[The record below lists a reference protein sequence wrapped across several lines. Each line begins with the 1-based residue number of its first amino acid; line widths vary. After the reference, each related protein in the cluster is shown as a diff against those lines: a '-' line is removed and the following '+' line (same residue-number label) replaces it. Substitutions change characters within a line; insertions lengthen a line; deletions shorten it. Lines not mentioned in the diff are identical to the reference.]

1 MSDRKQMNSSRPEQ
15 FYLRSTSALSLN
27 ERFSQVLVDPL
38 TCSRTVTFDPVLLQ
52 QRRRMCNAA
61 SVVLLVKRETSWL
74 PALQTADPSV
84 RAGQR
89 RRRSVWTR
97 LGWRRAT
104 QRPQGFWSFRNK
116 YRWRAGFT
124 STASRRGNLLSLRQ
138 RGVLMKRN
146 IQKVTAGQTQLSL
159 HLQRGGATASRGRG
173 QSKDNVPTR
182 KQLDAQLDE
191 YMSMSKSRLDKQ
203 LDDYMSMSKSRLDAQ
218 LDEYMSMA
226 GQTDLDWV

>member
-1 MSDRKQMNSSRPEQ
+1 MDSSQPEQ

-27 ERFSQVLVDPL
+27 ERFSQVLMDPL
-38 TCSRTVTFDPVLLQ
+38 TCSRMVTFDPVLLQ
-52 QRRRMCNAA
+52 QRRKMCDAA

-74 PALQTADPSV
+74 PGLQTANPSV
-84 RAGQR
+84 RVGQR
-89 RRRSVWTR
+89 RRRRRRKRSVWTR

-104 QRPQGFWSFRNK
+104 QRPRGFWSFRNK
-116 YRWRAGFT
+116 YKWRAGFT
-124 STASRRGNLLSLRQ
+124 STGRRRGKLCSLGQ

-146 IQKVTAGQTQLSL
+146 IQKVTAGRTQLSL

-173 QSKDNVPTR
+173 QSKVNVPTR

-226 GQTDLDWV
+226 GQTDLDWD